1 MKKFRRLAFIAL
13 FVLITAAMLAGC
25 GSQEDSVETED
36 ASLKIVATI
45 FPAYDWVM
53 NVLGDNPAGAE
64 VTLLLD
70 DGVDLHSFQPTAQD
84 IQKISD
90 CDLFIYAGGESDN
103 WVEDALQEA
112 INPEMISINLLESV
126 GDNAKEE
133 EEVEGMEAEAGDE
146 EEPEYDEHVWLSL
159 RNAEKLVDEIS
170 GTLCRIDA
178 DNAQGYKDN
187 AAAYM
192 AELKAVDEEYEKTVA
207 GAKYGTLLFG
217 DRFPFRYM
225 TDDYGIQYYAAFAGC
240 SAETEASFETI
251 TFLANKLEE
260 LQLPAVLTTETSDGR
275 IAETIIM
282 AAESPDTDLLSMN
295 SMQAVTSDDVA
306 AGASYTGMMKDNLEA
321 LKKALN

>member
-1 MKKFRRLAFIAL
+1 
-13 FVLITAAMLAGC
+13 LAGC
-25 GSQEDSVETED
+25 GSQKDSVETED

-45 FPAYDWVM
+45 FPAYDWGM

-112 INPEMISINLLESV
+112 TNPEMISINLLESI
-126 GDNAKEE
+126 GDSAKEE

-159 RNAEKLVDEIS
+159 RNAEKLVDKIS

-187 AAAYM
+187 AAAYI
-192 AELKAVDEEYEKTVA
+192 AELRALDHEYEKAVA
-207 GAKYGTLLFG
+207 GAKFDTLLFG

-225 TDDYGIQYYAAFAGC
+225 TDDYDIQYYAAFAGC

-282 AAESPDTDLLSMN
+282 AAESPDTDVLSMN
-295 SMQAVTSDDVA
+295 SMQAVTSDDVE
-306 AGASYTGMMKDNLEA
+306 AGASYTGMMKDNLEV